1 MTVFACLFG
10 LALLGGLGAAALGWW
25 RSLPK
30 SIPSP
35 ATPFQAKAIADMK
48 QAVKEPART
57 MDAGETAI
65 IKGGDDLQAE
75 RLGA

>member
-1 MTVFACLFG
+1 MTVFAVLFG

-35 ATPFQAKAIADMK
+35 ATPFQAKAVSDMK
-48 QAVKEPART
+48 QAVKEPERF
-57 MDAGETAI
+57 MSAGEKAI
-65 IKGGDDLQAE
+65 IDEGMKLQID
-75 RLGA
+75 RLDS

>member
-1 MTVFACLFG
+1 MTVFAVLFG

-65 IKGGDDLQAE
+65 IKVGDDLQAG
-75 RLGA
+75 RLDA